1 MNLRIAAAAW
11 AVALALPGLAT
22 TILTDQHVDI
32 GIGYDTVG
40 SAWDMH
46 VHNETDN
53 EEYEPGDVLLQLTS
67 SAIRQRPNS
76 SNFDFI
82 GVGAGQNYWRIFSSP
97 TSGILYLGIGT
108 EETGD
113 VFESYTE
120 TDSRI
125 TQLGGN
131 LTGEWVTLRVK
142 SFTGPGQVS
151 LWSNTDNGPLVWFAT
166 SDGIGANDYVLV
178 PDNSHQHFEW
188 GFSQA
193 GRYDVTFEASGIING
208 QRAFSGD
215 VVYSF
220 EAVPEPMT
228 MTLLGLGLAAVA
240 ARRRRK

>member
-22 TILTDQHVDI
+22 TIIRDGHVDI

-40 SAWDMH
+40 NAWNMH
-46 VHNETDN
+46 VHNETDGI
-53 EEYEPGDVLLQLTS
+53 EYDPGDVLLWVNRLH
-67 SAIRQRPNS
+67 QRPVG

-82 GVGAGQNYWRIFSSP
+82 GVEAGQWYWRVFSTP
-97 TSGILYLGIGT
+97 PANLFLGISA

-131 LTGEWVTLRVK
+131 LTGEWVTLRLK
-142 SFTGPGQVS
+142 SYTGPGHIS
-151 LWSNTDNGPLVWFAT
+151 LWSDTSSGPVVWFAT
-166 SDGIGANDYVLV
+166 KDGIGASDYVLV
-178 PDNSHQHFEW
+178 PDNGHQHFEW
-188 GFSQA
+188 GFSGA
-193 GRYDVTFEASGIING
+193 GDYTLTFEASGIING